1 LPVGLSRRPRDGK
14 VVLSLHCMNDPQPEG
29 HMASY
34 IGRRKFLATLGA
46 AAAWPLAARAQQS
59 ERMRRIGVL
68 ETVSVTLNA
77 ANYDSLRQ
85 GLRELGYVEG
95 RNLVIEYRSA
105 DGRAGRFPDLA
116 TELVRR
122 DVDLIITRGTPAALA
137 AKNVTATIP
146 VVM

>member
-1 LPVGLSRRPRDGK
+1 MKRREFIA
-14 VVLSLHCMNDPQPEG
+14 L
-29 HMASY
+29 
-34 IGRRKFLATLGA
+34 LGA
-46 AAAWPLAARAQQS
+46 TVTWPLAARAQQG

-77 ANYDSLRQ
+77 ANYDALRQ

-116 TELVRR
+116 TELVRPK
-122 DVDLIITRGTPAALA
+122 VDLIVTRGTPAA
-137 AKNVTATIP
+137 
-146 VVM
+146 

>member
-1 LPVGLSRRPRDGK
+1 MGSVVTNRFLYKRREFITLLG
-14 VVLSLHCMNDPQPEG
+14 G
-29 HMASY
+29 
-34 IGRRKFLATLGA
+34 ATA
-46 AAAWPLAARAQQS
+46 MWPLAARTQQP
-59 ERMRRIGVL
+59 ERVRRIGVL

-77 ANYDSLRQ
+77 VNYDALRQ

-105 DGRAGRFPDLA
+105 DGRAGRFPELA

-137 AKNVTATIP
+137 AKNVT
-146 VVM
+146 VVMAASGDPVGNHLVASLARPGGN

>member
-1 LPVGLSRRPRDGK
+1 MKRRDF
-14 VVLSLHCMNDPQPEG
+14 
-29 HMASY
+29 
-34 IGRRKFLATLGA
+34 ITLLGGA
-46 AAAWPLAARAQQS
+46 ATWPLAARAQQP

-77 ANYDSLRQ
+77 ANYDALRQ

-116 TELVRR
+116 MELVRR

-137 AKNVTATIP
+137 AKNVIARVAIP
-146 VVM
+146 ALRREKWR